1 MLLKGYKVDIA
12 VCYGNAFVEE
22 SVSTALI
29 WGLGAK
35 VGGYLTR
42 AEQEER

>member
-22 SVSTALI
+22 SVSTALNC
-29 WGLGAK
+29 GSGAK
-35 VGGYLTR
+35 IGVYLTR